1 MASIFSRFKFCS
13 ISLRSKSEWSDAI
26 FCLKLDKNG
35 YFLWVKLFH
44 PLLGFPDIIIFLKAP
59 ALVVLSKCTT
69 WDCVLS
75 ASARRSLMTSEST
88 HSGTVDS
95 KRVRSVKLNAHGRY
109 AAVSPTLNENL
120 NKTLFCF
127 VLHSSLVACAV
138 RLCTHPT
145 CTVHNLL
152 VRGVRL
158 CAFSDR
164 KI

>member
-1 MASIFSRFKFCS
+1 VVGRNFLSQVRQEWLFSLGQTLSPTLRFSRCYHFF
-13 ISLRSKSEWSDAI
+13 
-26 FCLKLDKNG
+26 
-35 YFLWVKLFH
+35 
-44 PLLGFPDIIIFLKAP
+44 KAP

-95 KRVRSVKLNAHGRY
+95 KRVRTVKLNAHGGY
-109 AAVSPTLNENL
+109 AAVSPALNENL

-127 VLHSSLVACAV
+127 VLYSSLVACAV

-145 CTVHNLL
+145 CTVHNLQ